1 MSESYT
7 QTCTSYYGGPS
18 DRATACKVCR
28 RSAGPDLWCRRC
40 RAGEIQYGEGFM
52 ERGERAARVYRE
64 ARRVLEGMHP
74 YSNYYDGKATEAR
87 IAHRVM
93 RGYGFQIDDEQLI
106 GSE

>member
-7 QTCTSYYGGPS
+7 QTCASYYGGPS

-74 YSNYYDGKATEAR
+74 YSVTTTAR
-87 IAHRVM
+87 PRRHALPTALCAVT
-93 RGYGFQIDDEQLI
+93 
-106 GSE
+106 GSRLKGSK